1 MSFYR
6 LAAIL
11 KIQGLVFIYIIIC
24 DAFILCTVISLF
36 WWQDIQS
43 SIASV
48 CLRTHNKHMTFVLV
62 SRLNSDKKYWIPILS
77 DFVSKYINEKKRKKT
92 PFVFF
97 QNLKLTNIIR
107 VDKKKQIR
115 YYQLHFLQ
123 VNYLV
128 RPTFILYIYCISY
141 IMNLIYFSRKFNF
154 GFLK

>member
-62 SRLNSDKKYWIPILS
+62 SRLNSDKKCWIPFLS
-77 DFVSKYINEKKRKKT
+77 DFVSKYINEKKEKKT
-92 PFVFF
+92 SFEFF
-97 QNLKLTNIIR
+97 SKLETYKYNIIR
-107 VDKKKQIR
+107 FETKNRFDIS
-115 YYQLHFLQ
+115 YIFLQ

-128 RPTFILYIYCISY
+128 RPLFYIYIS
-141 IMNLIYFSRKFNF
+141 
-154 GFLK
+154 